1 MISPD
6 KDTRCFFPWWF
17 SKQTFSRT
25 DFQSVACFTKTYFC
39 KQSTQEGILVNRCY
53 LHYKHNNKQNMI
65 EFSSLF
71 VSLIDTICLKSQMLE
86 RRDSVILRFQWPILP
101 YRRRRLWFS
110 FRVKGFFVVATAS
123 IV

>member
-1 MISPD
+1 
-6 KDTRCFFPWWF
+6 
-17 SKQTFSRT
+17 
-25 DFQSVACFTKTYFC
+25 
-39 KQSTQEGILVNRCY
+39 
-53 LHYKHNNKQNMI
+53 MI